1 MNYKKMLLTILFT
14 VTTSIWLI
22 AKDTNSTTSPKD
34 TIFTIN
40 KKTFTK
46 KDFPKAYQKLSK
58 KEQEDFI
65 SQYLYNR
72 LLLNPL
78 TKEQKRYQPQIK
90 EALVQKHQELK
101 RKGIKL
107 DELQEILFNQRVKIN
122 TIIYY
127 EALKQHKDIKKQV
140 QDFYQKNKKGFYF
153 PNRVEIAHIVLKDKN
168 SSKKILKDLEQNS
181 SIEFFAKL
189 AKENSLDKAS
199 KNSGGYI
206 GDISKKSVGKEFF
219 DNVLSGKE
227 HSVLPKVLK
236 HNDYYHIIYIFKKYK
251 AEQHTLEDEK
261 QNIIEYFLK
270 PDMRRLKN
278 NIMKNAKKETKIKFY
293 DVNLTFNNK

>member
-1 MNYKKMLLTILFT
+1 MNYKKILLSILFT
-14 VTTSIWLI
+14 ATTSIWLI
-22 AKDTNSTTSPKD
+22 AKDTNSTTPPKD

-40 KKTFTK
+40 KKNFTK

-72 LLLNPL
+72 LLLKPF
-78 TKEQKRYQPQIK
+78 TKEQKTYQTQIK
-90 EALVQKHQELK
+90 EALAQKHQELN
-101 RKGIKL
+101 RKGVKL
-107 DELQEILFNQRVKIN
+107 DELQEILFNQQVEIN

-127 EALKQHKDIKKQV
+127 DVLKQHKDIKKQV

-181 SIEFFAKL
+181 SIEFFAKV

-206 GDISKKSVGKEFF
+206 GDISEKSVGKEFF
-219 DNVLSGKE
+219 DNIWSGKE
-227 HSVLPKVLK
+227 HAILPKVLK
-236 HNDYYHIIYIFKKYK
+236 HNDYYHIVYIFKKYK
-251 AEQHTLEDEK
+251 AQQHSLEDEK
-261 QNIIEYFLK
+261 QNITKYLLK
-270 PDMRRLKN
+270 PDIIKLKN
-278 NIMKNAKKETKIKFY
+278 NIIENAKKDTKIKFY
-293 DVNLTFNNK
+293 DLNLTFNNK